1 MKSRKTE
8 HCIYN
13 FPLKQPIN
21 NQKGGTKVLQS
32 KNAHDILLV
41 SAGGKLICPLC
52 GRPTQQRVLPTTT
65 LTDFPLYCKVCRRE
79 SVVNVNMSLSQSLC
93 ASACA
98 K

>member
-1 MKSRKTE
+1 M
-8 HCIYN
+8 
-13 FPLKQPIN
+13 
-21 NQKGGTKVLQS
+21 QS
-32 KNAHDILLV
+32 KNARDILLV
-41 SAGGKLICPLC
+41 STGGKLICPLC

-79 SVVNVNMSLSQSLC
+79 SIVNVNMSLSQSLC

>member
-1 MKSRKTE
+1 M
-8 HCIYN
+8 
-13 FPLKQPIN
+13 
-21 NQKGGTKVLQS
+21 QS
-32 KNAHDILLV
+32 EKRRDILLV
-41 SAGGKLICPLC
+41 SADGKLICPLC

-79 SVVNVNMSLSQSLC
+79 SIVNVNMSLSQSLC

>member
-1 MKSRKTE
+1 M
-8 HCIYN
+8 
-13 FPLKQPIN
+13 
-21 NQKGGTKVLQS
+21 QS

-41 SAGGKLICPLC
+41 SADGRLVCPLC
-52 GRPTQQRVLPTTT
+52 GRPTQQRVRPTTT

-79 SVVNVNMSLSQSLC
+79 SIVNVNMSLSQSLC